1 MFYAKLAWSNLKKSV
16 NIFGPFLLTSTILFL
31 LNCSTLLIL
40 FSPVGKS
47 MSYGAVTLGLS
58 IVVLFIFS
66 IIMEIYSYNFLLK
79 QRSREF
85 GLYNILGMNRFQ
97 ISLVST
103 IELIVIFVGVIIL
116 GSLLSAVF
124 SQLFYL
130 IFINL
135 LHYNQLVMTLSPA
148 AFISTA
154 FAFAAIFFFLE
165 LISLFNIRRSSPLAL
180 FRRQEQG
187 EKEPR
192 GNILFALL
200 SIICLSSGYY
210 LSISSTRIA
219 ALVVLYRFFIAV
231 VLVIIGTYLFYISFM
246 TWYLK
251 RRRKN
256 KKYFYQPEHFVTT
269 AQMIFRMKQ
278 NAVGLANIT
287 LLAVMAF
294 VTIATTTSLYV
305 NTQKQ
310 ADDMFPKD
318 TQITI
323 YSTPDTDAE
332 AFFKTAVIDKLDKP
346 ESDYITYYTGFSDIP
361 VSTDKDIT
369 ITDQD
374 VETPDLAK
382 MGYIYIMTQDD
393 FKDLGNSLPTLK
405 KNQTAFYV
413 QKGNS
418 QLEKLTLFGK
428 EFDNVENLRS
438 VIFPDIANTYN
449 PALLI
454 VSDKN
459 VLNELQELF
468 TQHNLQFRS
477 NFTGYAD
484 LSKAEIAK
492 ITNNDGYISDETGRY
507 LDSDGNA
514 ATGIVDTKSS
524 FLEGMYGFTGGFL
537 FTGFLLGISFLLGAA
552 LIIYYKQRSEGI
564 EDKKSYK
571 ILQEVGMGKKEV
583 KRAINSQILL
593 VFFMPLGFAVLHFA
607 VALVML
613 KQMLLL
619 FGVTSS
625 SMIYTVSGITILSI
639 TIIYF
644 FIYKFTSRTYYKIIE
659 R

>member
-1 MFYAKLAWSNLKKSV
+1 
-16 NIFGPFLLTSTILFL
+16 
-31 LNCSTLLIL
+31 
-40 FSPVGKS
+40 
-47 MSYGAVTLGLS
+47 
-58 IVVLFIFS
+58 
-66 IIMEIYSYNFLLK
+66 
-79 QRSREF
+79 
-85 GLYNILGMNRFQ
+85 
-97 ISLVST
+97 
-103 IELIVIFVGVIIL
+103 
-116 GSLLSAVF
+116 
-124 SQLFYL
+124 
-130 IFINL
+130 
-135 LHYNQLVMTLSPA
+135 MTLSPA

-200 SIICLSSGYY
+200 SIICLGSGYY

-310 ADDMFPKD
+310 ADDMFPKN
-318 TQITI
+318 TQITV
-323 YSTPDTDAE
+323 YSTADIDAE
-332 AFFKTAVIDKLDKP
+332 AFFKTEVVDKLDKP
-346 ESDYITYYTGFSDIP
+346 ESDYITYYTGFLVIP
-361 VSTDKDIT
+361 VSTDKEIT

-374 VETPDLAK
+374 IDTPDIAK
-382 MGYIYIMTQDD
+382 MGSLYIMTQDD

-405 KNQTAFYV
+405 ENQTAFYV

-418 QLEKLTLFGK
+418 QLEKLNFFGK
-428 EFDNVENLRS
+428 EFDNVENLKS
-438 VIFPDIANTYN
+438 VILPDIANTYN
-449 PALLI
+449 PALLV

-459 VLNELQELF
+459 VLNDIQELSK
-468 TQHNLQFRS
+468 QHNFQIQFS
-477 NFTGYAD
+477 FNGYVD

-492 ITNNDGYISDETGRY
+492 ITNDDGYISDETGQY

-514 ATGIVDTKSS
+514 VTGIIDTKSS
-524 FLEGMYGFTGGFL
+524 FLEDMYGFTGGFL

-571 ILQEVGMGKKEV
+571 ILQEVGMGEKAV
-583 KRAINSQILL
+583 KRAINSQILI

-613 KQMLLL
+613 KQMLLM

-639 TIIYF
+639 TVIYF

>member
-1 MFYAKLAWSNLKKSV
+1 
-16 NIFGPFLLTSTILFL
+16 
-31 LNCSTLLIL
+31 
-40 FSPVGKS
+40 
-47 MSYGAVTLGLS
+47 
-58 IVVLFIFS
+58 
-66 IIMEIYSYNFLLK
+66 
-79 QRSREF
+79 
-85 GLYNILGMNRFQ
+85 
-97 ISLVST
+97 
-103 IELIVIFVGVIIL
+103 
-116 GSLLSAVF
+116 
-124 SQLFYL
+124 
-130 IFINL
+130 
-135 LHYNQLVMTLSPA
+135 
-148 AFISTA
+148 
-154 FAFAAIFFFLE
+154 
-165 LISLFNIRRSSPLAL
+165 
-180 FRRQEQG
+180 
-187 EKEPR
+187 
-192 GNILFALL
+192 
-200 SIICLSSGYY
+200 
-210 LSISSTRIA
+210 
-219 ALVVLYRFFIAV
+219 
-231 VLVIIGTYLFYISFM
+231 
-246 TWYLK
+246 
-251 RRRKN
+251 
-256 KKYFYQPEHFVTT
+256 
-269 AQMIFRMKQ
+269 MIFRMKQ

-318 TQITI
+318 TQTTI
-323 YSTPDTDAE
+323 YSTTDTDAE

-346 ESDYITYYTGFSDIP
+346 ESDYITYYTGSSVIP
-361 VSTDKDIT
+361 VSTDKEIT

-374 VETPDLAK
+374 IDTPDMAK
-382 MGYIYIMTQDD
+382 MGSLYIMTQDD
-393 FKDLGNSLPTLK
+393 FKNLGNSLPTLK
-405 KNQTAFYV
+405 ENQSAFYV

-418 QLEKLTLFGK
+418 QLKKLTLFGK

-468 TQHNLQFRS
+468 TQHNFQFQS

-492 ITNNDGYISDETGRY
+492 ITNDDGYISDETGQY

-514 ATGIVDTKSS
+514 ATGIIDTKSS
-524 FLEGMYGFTGGFL
+524 FLEDMYGFTGGFL

-571 ILQEVGMGKKEV
+571 ILQEVGMGEKEV

-613 KQMLLL
+613 KQMLLM

-639 TIIYF
+639 TVIYF